1 MNPIYF
7 QSILQSSV
15 VSKFHDKVSFWINEW
30 KLPID
35 DQRELHQLV
44 SDLLSKDGKEEV
56 CTYMTIT
63 YYIISYLSYH
73 TYHIISYHIKCV
85 CLPTYSSSYKA
96 LLYLV
101 KYLDTYTGQTYP
113 ADVQKLVQEAVL
125 SAVRS
130 PVYAYEDR
138 SQLYETLAK
147 QQFGASD
154 LGTYT

>member
-1 MNPIYF
+1 MYPIYF

-73 TYHIISYHIKCV
+73 TYHIILIISYLSYHII
-85 CLPTYSSSYKA
+85 SYQMRLFA
-96 LLYLV
+96 NIFLLL
-101 KYLDTYTGQTYP
+101 Q
-113 ADVQKLVQEAVL
+113 
-125 SAVRS
+125 
-130 PVYAYEDR
+130 
-138 SQLYETLAK
+138 
-147 QQFGASD
+147 
-154 LGTYT
+154 GTIVSREIS